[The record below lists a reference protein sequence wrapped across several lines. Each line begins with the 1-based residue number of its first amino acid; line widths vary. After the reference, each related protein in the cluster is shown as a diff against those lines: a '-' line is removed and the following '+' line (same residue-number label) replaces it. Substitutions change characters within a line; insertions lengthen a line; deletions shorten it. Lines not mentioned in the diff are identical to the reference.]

1 MYLFRI
7 LDEERVQTEH
17 LQQTR
22 VGHFRLALLAVLLF
36 YRLGRADDAVLVLDA
51 ASLPGWAASVP
62 GCAVALLRDAASWL
76 LLQWLLLGGG

>member
-36 YRLGRADDAVLVLDA
+36 YRLGRADDAVLVMA
-51 ASLPGWAASVP
+51 IPVE
-62 GCAVALLRDAASWL
+62 VRDMSFWNQVGEHHTL
-76 LLQWLLLGGG
+76 LLTVIDVQTVTPDTKE